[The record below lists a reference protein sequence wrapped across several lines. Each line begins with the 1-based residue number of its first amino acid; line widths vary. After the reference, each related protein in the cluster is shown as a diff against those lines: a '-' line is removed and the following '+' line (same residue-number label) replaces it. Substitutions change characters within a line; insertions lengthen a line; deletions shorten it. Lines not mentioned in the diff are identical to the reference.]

1 MQSLRSVYDGPL
13 VGLQIYN
20 PTPADSTADYAI
32 TKLNGVFADAVTR
45 NGGIVADGQAA
56 FKAAAKDPCAEGLL
70 IMLPDGTCDV
80 HPTPAGAQVLADA
93 IQSVV
98 P

>member
-1 MQSLRSVYDGPL
+1 
-13 VGLQIYN
+13 
-20 PTPADSTADYAI
+20 
-32 TKLNGVFADAVTR
+32 VFADAITR

-56 FKAAAKDPCAEGLL
+56 FKAAAQDPCAEGLL
-70 IMLPDGTCDV
+70 IMLPDGNCDV

-93 IQSVV
+93 IQAVM